1 MRGRRYLIGAIPIM
15 FSETV
20 VGVVRKTPVIL
31 RMPSFWAVCSML
43 IRPFWHVPVNQ
54 TGAPY
59 VSMGITY
66 MRYTCFQ

>member
-15 FSETV
+15 FSETA
-20 VGVVRKTPVIL
+20 VGVVRKMPVIFWI
-31 RMPSFWAVCSML
+31 PSFCAVCNVLM
-43 IRPFWHVPVNQ
+43 RPFCRMPVNQ

-66 MRYTCFQ
+66 IR